1 MPLVKNEFLTVT
13 IFYSQ
18 HREQLVRDL
27 VDFEEKFQIKAS
39 CLCLIQKHIDTQID
53 I

>member
-1 MPLVKNEFLTVT
+1 MPLVKNEFLTVTT

-27 VDFEEKFQIKAS
+27 VDLEEKLQIKPH
-39 CLCLIQKHIDTQID
+39 LCLIEKHIDTQIA